1 MKKKKHRKLFIVGVV
16 TWVLLS
22 FILFCQNTDSN
33 LLVFCTFVLS
43 PFTRGSMRLI
53 DAPHVE
59 NSAGTEQL
67 KEAILPT
74 VMQQNLQLEESWADK
89 VIRGL
94 WVGLASS
101 DMLSSYL
108 QKAKKD
114 YIAINLYRVTY
125 TGHWTKQ
132 KDKKK
137 LLCQLKQQKLL
148 KTLTGSEEPFASLG
162 WRKLVPQQPLEQA
175 ISGRYRTCAV
185 VSSAGAILNSS
196 LGREI
201 DSHDAVLR
209 FNAAPTEGY
218 ENDVGSKTTIRI
230 INSQIMADPQHR
242 FADSHLYKNVTLV
255 AWDPGPYS
263 GNLEAWYKNPDY
275 DLFTAYVERR
285 KRSPSQPFYI
295 LHPDFLW
302 NLWEILQSNTEENVH
317 PNPPSSGFIGI
328 ILMMSICENLD
339 IYEFIPSKRHTTLCH
354 YYEKYHDLACTLGAY
369 HPLFYEKLFIR
380 RMTKVSLDEL
390 MTKGKVTLPG
400 FSQITCSGQQV

>member
-162 WRKLVPQQPLEQA
+162 WRKLVPQQPLEKA

-201 DSHDAVLR
+201 GEWLC
-209 FNAAPTEGY
+209 
-218 ENDVGSKTTIRI
+218 
-230 INSQIMADPQHR
+230 
-242 FADSHLYKNVTLV
+242 L
-255 AWDPGPYS
+255 
-263 GNLEAWYKNPDY
+263 
-275 DLFTAYVERR
+275 DL
-285 KRSPSQPFYI
+285 K
-295 LHPDFLW
+295 
-302 NLWEILQSNTEENVH
+302 
-317 PNPPSSGFIGI
+317 
-328 ILMMSICENLD
+328 
-339 IYEFIPSKRHTTLCH
+339 
-354 YYEKYHDLACTLGAY
+354 
-369 HPLFYEKLFIR
+369 
-380 RMTKVSLDEL
+380 
-390 MTKGKVTLPG
+390 
-400 FSQITCSGQQV
+400 QV